1 MYLFL
6 GGNVTAKKNDVI
18 GIFDIEE
25 CSVSRIT
32 ADFLNASQKQGRVVS
47 VSDEMPK
54 AFVVCTDKTYITNVS
69 NTTINKRC
77 KEKLFN

>member
-6 GGNVTAKKNDVI
+6 GGDSTVKKDDVI

-47 VSDEMPK
+47 VSDDMPK
-54 AFVVCTDKTYITNVS
+54 AFVVCTEKTYITNVS
-69 NTTINKRC
+69 NTTLNRRC
-77 KEKLFN
+77 DEKIT